1 MAKEWS
7 SEELA
12 YRTFMISMAGIA
24 AFIAAAFF
32 FVILN

>member
-12 YRTFMISMAGIA
+12 RRTFLISMGGIA

-32 FVILN
+32 FVIL

>member
-7 SEELA
+7 SDELA
-12 YRTFMISMAGIA
+12 RRTFLISIGGII

-32 FVILN
+32 FVIL

>member
-12 YRTFMISMAGIA
+12 RRTFMISIGGIV
-24 AFIAAAFF
+24 AFIAASIF
-32 FVILN
+32 FVIL